1 MTKKQRYKI
10 ALKYFAETMPIVATE
25 LNFSSPF
32 QLLIA
37 VILSAQCTDK
47 RVNIIT
53 EKLFERYPDAPKMS
67 HATHNEIFQLISS
80 CTYPNSKANY
90 LIETSKIITEKF
102 SNVVPISFED
112 LLILPGVGRKTAN
125 VILSVLFREPK
136 MPVDTH
142 VFRVS
147 KRLGLVRKDATLLQ
161 TEREL
166 VRNIPKDIIP
176 DAHHWLILFGRN
188 TCTARNPKCDT
199 CSLISICTIG
209 EKKVEKSEKII

>member
-10 ALKYFAETMPIVATE
+10 ALKYFAETMPIVGTE
-25 LNFSSPF
+25 LNFSTAF

-53 EKLFERYPDAPKMS
+53 EKLFEKYPDAEKMS
-67 HATHNEIFQLISS
+67 QATNEEIFQLISS

-90 LIETSKIITEKF
+90 LIQTSKIITEKYKG
-102 SNVVPISFED
+102 VVPVSFDD
-112 LLILPGVGRKTAN
+112 LLKLPGVGRKTAN
-125 VILSVLFREPK
+125 VLLSVLYREPK

-147 KRLGLVRKDATLLQ
+147 KRLGLVSKEATVLQ
-161 TEREL
+161 TEQEL
-166 VRNIPKDIIP
+166 VSNISKDVIP

-209 EKKVEKSEKII
+209 EKKGGKK